1 MVVKKEKQ
9 KKEFF
14 QPSKMSVKEL
24 TPYIFIFPVLIILL
38 LLVVYPLC
46 YGVVISF
53 FDTDL
58 GKNWDF
64 TGVKN
69 YLAIFTQDRFLGN
82 IWITF
87 KFAFL
92 VVVGHF
98 VIGILLGLALNQ
110 KKRGITVFRTILVL
124 PWLFPD
130 VVIALIFKWLANP
143 MYGLFNSFLL
153 EHGLITKQ
161 ISWLGST
168 KWAFAIVVLVC
179 IWKGY
184 PMVLVN
190 VLAALQSVSSDI
202 LEAARVDGAGGV
214 QLLCRVILPAIK
226 PVLATTVILDVVWWF
241 KHYTIV
247 ELLTSG
253 GPNSVTSV
261 VSIGIYKEAFQY
273 FKFGKAAA
281 MAVVVF
287 LICFLISKVFRKVL
301 SDDE

>member
-1 MVVKKEKQ
+1 MKTRVQ
-9 KKEFF
+9 KNELF
-14 QPSKMSVKEL
+14 QPAKMSVKEL
-24 TPYIFIFPVLIILL
+24 TPYLFIFPVLLILL
-38 LLVVYPLC
+38 MLVVYPLSFGI
-46 YGVVISF
+46 YISF

-58 GKNWDF
+58 GNRWNF
-64 TGVKN
+64 TGLKN
-69 YLAIFTQDRFLGN
+69 YLAIFTQDRFLNN

-92 VVVGHF
+92 VVAGHF
-98 VIGILLGLALNQ
+98 LIGILLGLALNQ
-110 KKRGITVFRTILVL
+110 KKRGITIFRTILVL

-153 EHGLITKQ
+153 EHGLIEKQ
-161 ISWLGST
+161 ISWLGRT
-168 KWAFAIVVLVC
+168 QWAFAIVVVVC

-202 LEAARVDGAGGV
+202 MEAARVDGANGI
-214 QLLCRVILPAIK
+214 QLLLKVILPAIK
-226 PVLATTVILDVVWWF
+226 PVLTTTVILDVVWWF

-281 MAVVVF
+281 MAVIVF

>member
-1 MVVKKEKQ
+1 
-9 KKEFF
+9 
-14 QPSKMSVKEL
+14 MSLSEL
-24 TPYIFIFPVLIILL
+24 TPYLFIFPVLLL
-38 LLVVYPLC
+38 LVMLVVYPLS
-46 YGVVISF
+46 YGVYISF

-58 GKNWDF
+58 GKNWSF
-64 TGVKN
+64 AGFRN
-69 YLAIFTQDRFLGN
+69 YLVIFTQDNFLKN
-82 IWITF
+82 IWVTF

-92 VVVGHF
+92 VVAGHF

-110 KKRGITVFRTILVL
+110 KKRRTTVFRTILVL

-153 EHGLITKQ
+153 EHGLIEKQ

-168 KWAFAIVVLVC
+168 QWAFAVVVLVC

-202 LEAARVDGAGGV
+202 LEAARVDGANAV
-214 QLLCRVILPAIK
+214 QLLFRIILPAIK

-253 GPNSVTSV
+253 GPNSVTSI

-273 FKFGKAAA
+273 FKFGRAAA

-287 LICFLISKVFRKVL
+287 VICYLISKVFRKVL

>member
-1 MVVKKEKQ
+1 MKTKSHKQ
-9 KKEFF
+9 EQF
-14 QPSKMSVKEL
+14 QPSKMSLSEL
-24 TPYIFIFPVLIILL
+24 TPYLFIFPVLLL
-38 LLVVYPLC
+38 LVMLVVYPLS
-46 YGVVISF
+46 YGVYISF

-58 GKNWDF
+58 GKNWSF
-64 TGVKN
+64 AGFRN
-69 YLAIFTQDRFLGN
+69 YLVIFTQDNFLKN
-82 IWITF
+82 IWVTF

-92 VVVGHF
+92 VVAGHF

-110 KKRGITVFRTILVL
+110 KKRGTTVFRTILVL

-153 EHGLITKQ
+153 EHGLIEKQ

-168 KWAFAIVVLVC
+168 QWAFAVVVLVC

-202 LEAARVDGAGGV
+202 LEAAKVDGANVV
-214 QLLCRVILPAIK
+214 QLLFRIILPAIK

-253 GPNSVTSV
+253 GPNSVTSI

-273 FKFGKAAA
+273 FKFGRAAA

-287 LICFLISKVFRKVL
+287 VICYLISKVFRKVL

>member
-1 MVVKKEKQ
+1 M
-9 KKEFF
+9 
-14 QPSKMSVKEL
+14 
-24 TPYIFIFPVLIILL
+24 
-38 LLVVYPLC
+38 
-46 YGVVISF
+46 
-53 FDTDL
+53 
-58 GKNWDF
+58 
-64 TGVKN
+64 
-69 YLAIFTQDRFLGN
+69 A
-82 IWITF
+82 
-87 KFAFL
+87 
-92 VVVGHF
+92 GHF
-98 VIGILLGLALNQ
+98 LIGILLGLALNQ
-110 KKRGITVFRTILVL
+110 KKRGITIFRTILVL

-153 EHGLITKQ
+153 EHGLIEKQ

-168 KWAFAIVVLVC
+168 QWAFAIVVVVC

-202 LEAARVDGAGGV
+202 MEAARVDGANGI
-214 QLLCRVILPAIK
+214 QLLLKVILPAIK
-226 PVLATTVILDVVWWF
+226 PVLTTTVILDVVWWF

-281 MAVVVF
+281 MAVIVF

>member
-1 MVVKKEKQ
+1 MS
-9 KKEFF
+9 
-14 QPSKMSVKEL
+14 PSEL
-24 TPYIFIFPVLIILL
+24 TPYLFIFPVLLL
-38 LLVVYPLC
+38 LVMLVVYPLS
-46 YGVVISF
+46 YGVYISF

-58 GKNWDF
+58 GKNWSF
-64 TGVKN
+64 AGFRN
-69 YLAIFTQDRFLGN
+69 YLVIFTQDNFLKN
-82 IWITF
+82 IWVTF

-92 VVVGHF
+92 VVAGHF

-110 KKRGITVFRTILVL
+110 KKRGTTVFRTILVL

-153 EHGLITKQ
+153 EHGLIEKQ

-168 KWAFAIVVLVC
+168 QWAFAVVVLVC

-202 LEAARVDGAGGV
+202 LEAARVDGANAV
-214 QLLCRVILPAIK
+214 QLLFRIILPAIK

-253 GPNSVTSV
+253 GPNSVTSI

-273 FKFGKAAA
+273 FKFGRAAA

-287 LICFLISKVFRKVL
+287 VICYLISKVLRKVL

>member
-1 MVVKKEKQ
+1 MS
-9 KKEFF
+9 
-14 QPSKMSVKEL
+14 PSEL
-24 TPYIFIFPVLIILL
+24 TPYLFIFPVLLL
-38 LLVVYPLC
+38 LVMLVVYPLS
-46 YGVVISF
+46 YGVYISF

-58 GKNWDF
+58 GKNWSF
-64 TGVKN
+64 AGFRN
-69 YLAIFTQDRFLGN
+69 YLVIFTQDNFLKN
-82 IWITF
+82 IWVTF

-92 VVVGHF
+92 VVAGHF

-110 KKRGITVFRTILVL
+110 KKRGTTVFRTILVL

-153 EHGLITKQ
+153 EHGLIEKQ

-168 KWAFAIVVLVC
+168 QWAFAVVVLVC

-202 LEAARVDGAGGV
+202 LEAARVDGANAV
-214 QLLCRVILPAIK
+214 QLLFRIILPAIK

-253 GPNSVTSV
+253 GPNSVTSI

-273 FKFGKAAA
+273 FKFGRAAA

-287 LICFLISKVFRKVL
+287 VICYLISKVFRKVL

>member
-1 MVVKKEKQ
+1 MKTKSHKQ
-9 KKEFF
+9 EQF
-14 QPSKMSVKEL
+14 QPSKMSLSEL
-24 TPYIFIFPVLIILL
+24 TPYLFIFPVLLL
-38 LLVVYPLC
+38 LVMLVVYPLS
-46 YGVVISF
+46 YGVYISF

-58 GKNWDF
+58 GKNWSF
-64 TGVKN
+64 AGFRN
-69 YLAIFTQDRFLGN
+69 YLVIFTQDNFLKN
-82 IWITF
+82 IWVTF

-92 VVVGHF
+92 VVAGHF

-110 KKRGITVFRTILVL
+110 KKRGTTVFRTILVL

-153 EHGLITKQ
+153 EHGLIEKQ

-168 KWAFAIVVLVC
+168 QWAFAVVVLVC

-202 LEAARVDGAGGV
+202 LEAARVDGANAV
-214 QLLCRVILPAIK
+214 QLLFRIILPAIK

-273 FKFGKAAA
+273 FKFGRAAA

-287 LICFLISKVFRKVL
+287 VICYLISKVFRKVL

>member
-1 MVVKKEKQ
+1 VKTKSHKQ
-9 KKEFF
+9 EQF
-14 QPSKMSVKEL
+14 QPSKMSLSEL
-24 TPYIFIFPVLIILL
+24 TPYLFIFPVLLL
-38 LLVVYPLC
+38 LVMLVVYPLS
-46 YGVVISF
+46 YGVYISF

-58 GKNWDF
+58 GKNWSF
-64 TGVKN
+64 AGFRN
-69 YLAIFTQDRFLGN
+69 YLVIFTQDNFLKN
-82 IWITF
+82 IWVTF

-92 VVVGHF
+92 VVAGHF

-110 KKRGITVFRTILVL
+110 KKRGTTVFRTILVL

-153 EHGLITKQ
+153 EHGLIEKQ

-168 KWAFAIVVLVC
+168 QWAFAVVVLVC

-202 LEAARVDGAGGV
+202 LEAARVDGANAV
-214 QLLCRVILPAIK
+214 QLLFRIILPAIK

-253 GPNSVTSV
+253 GPNSVTSI

-273 FKFGKAAA
+273 FKFGRAAA

-287 LICFLISKVFRKVL
+287 VICYLISKVFRKVL

>member
-1 MVVKKEKQ
+1 MKTKSHKQ
-9 KKEFF
+9 EQF
-14 QPSKMSVKEL
+14 QPSKMSLSEL
-24 TPYIFIFPVLIILL
+24 TPYLFIFPVLLL
-38 LLVVYPLC
+38 LVMLVVYPLS
-46 YGVVISF
+46 YGVYISF

-58 GKNWDF
+58 GKNWSF
-64 TGVKN
+64 AGFRN
-69 YLAIFTQDRFLGN
+69 YLVIFTQDNFLKN
-82 IWITF
+82 IWVTF

-92 VVVGHF
+92 VVAGHF

-110 KKRGITVFRTILVL
+110 KKRGTTVFRTILVL

-153 EHGLITKQ
+153 EHGLIEKQ

-168 KWAFAIVVLVC
+168 QWAFAVVVLVC

-202 LEAARVDGAGGV
+202 LEVARVDGANAV
-214 QLLCRVILPAIK
+214 QLLFRIILPAIK

-253 GPNSVTSV
+253 GPNSVTSI

-273 FKFGKAAA
+273 FKFGRAAA

-287 LICFLISKVFRKVL
+287 VICYLISKVFRKVL

>member
-1 MVVKKEKQ
+1 
-9 KKEFF
+9 
-14 QPSKMSVKEL
+14 MSLSEL
-24 TPYIFIFPVLIILL
+24 TPYLFIFPVLLL
-38 LLVVYPLC
+38 LVMLVVYPLS
-46 YGVVISF
+46 YGVYISF

-58 GKNWDF
+58 GKNWSF
-64 TGVKN
+64 AGFRN
-69 YLAIFTQDRFLGN
+69 YLVIFTQDNFLKN
-82 IWITF
+82 IWVTF

-92 VVVGHF
+92 VVAGHF

-110 KKRGITVFRTILVL
+110 KKRGTTVFRTILVL

-153 EHGLITKQ
+153 EHGLIEKQ

-168 KWAFAIVVLVC
+168 QWAFAVVVLVC

-202 LEAARVDGAGGV
+202 LEAARVDGANAV
-214 QLLCRVILPAIK
+214 QLLFRIILPAIK

-253 GPNSVTSV
+253 GPNSLTSI

-273 FKFGKAAA
+273 FKFGRAAA

-287 LICFLISKVFRKVL
+287 VICYLISKVFRKVL

>member
-1 MVVKKEKQ
+1 MKTKSHKQ
-9 KKEFF
+9 EQF
-14 QPSKMSVKEL
+14 QPSKMSLSEL
-24 TPYIFIFPVLIILL
+24 TPYLFIFPVLLL
-38 LLVVYPLC
+38 LVMLVVYPLS
-46 YGVVISF
+46 YGVCISF

-58 GKNWDF
+58 GKNWSF
-64 TGVKN
+64 AGFRN
-69 YLAIFTQDRFLGN
+69 YLVIFTQDNFLKN
-82 IWITF
+82 IWVTF

-92 VVVGHF
+92 VVAGHF

-110 KKRGITVFRTILVL
+110 KKRGTTVFRTILVL

-153 EHGLITKQ
+153 EHGLIEKQ

-168 KWAFAIVVLVC
+168 QWAFAVVVLVC

-202 LEAARVDGAGGV
+202 LEAARVDGANVV
-214 QLLCRVILPAIK
+214 QLLFRIILPAIK

-253 GPNSVTSV
+253 GPNSVTSI

-273 FKFGKAAA
+273 FKFGRAAA

-287 LICFLISKVFRKVL
+287 VICYLISKVFRKVL

>member
-1 MVVKKEKQ
+1 
-9 KKEFF
+9 
-14 QPSKMSVKEL
+14 MSLSEL
-24 TPYIFIFPVLIILL
+24 TPYLFIFPVLLL
-38 LLVVYPLC
+38 LVMLVVYPLS
-46 YGVVISF
+46 YGVYISF

-58 GKNWDF
+58 GKNWSF
-64 TGVKN
+64 AGFRN
-69 YLAIFTQDRFLGN
+69 YLVIFTQDNFLKN
-82 IWITF
+82 IWVTF

-92 VVVGHF
+92 VVAGHF

-110 KKRGITVFRTILVL
+110 KKRGTTVFRTILVL

-153 EHGLITKQ
+153 EHGLIEKQ

-168 KWAFAIVVLVC
+168 QWAFAVVVLVC

-202 LEAARVDGAGGV
+202 LEAARVDGANAV
-214 QLLCRVILPAIK
+214 QLLFRIILPAIK

-253 GPNSVTSV
+253 GPNSVTSI

-273 FKFGKAAA
+273 FKFGRAAA

-287 LICFLISKVFRKVL
+287 VICYLISKVFRKVL

>member
-1 MVVKKEKQ
+1 
-9 KKEFF
+9 
-14 QPSKMSVKEL
+14 MSLSEL
-24 TPYIFIFPVLIILL
+24 TPYLFIFPVLLL
-38 LLVVYPLC
+38 LVMLVVYPLS
-46 YGVVISF
+46 YGVYISF

-58 GKNWDF
+58 GKNWSF
-64 TGVKN
+64 AGFRN
-69 YLAIFTQDRFLGN
+69 YLVIFTQDNFLKN
-82 IWITF
+82 IWVTF

-92 VVVGHF
+92 VVAGHF

-110 KKRGITVFRTILVL
+110 KKRGTTVFRTILVL

-153 EHGLITKQ
+153 EHGLIEKQ

-168 KWAFAIVVLVC
+168 QWAFAVVVLVC

-202 LEAARVDGAGGV
+202 LEAARVDGANAV
-214 QLLCRVILPAIK
+214 QLLFKIILPAIK

-253 GPNSVTSV
+253 GPNSVTSI

-273 FKFGKAAA
+273 FKFGRAAA

-287 LICFLISKVFRKVL
+287 VICYLISKVFRKVL

>member
-1 MVVKKEKQ
+1 MKTKSHKQ
-9 KKEFF
+9 EQF
-14 QPSKMSVKEL
+14 QPSKMSLSEL
-24 TPYIFIFPVLIILL
+24 TPYLFIFPVLLL
-38 LLVVYPLC
+38 LVMLVVYPLS
-46 YGVVISF
+46 YGVYISF

-58 GKNWDF
+58 GKNWSF
-64 TGVKN
+64 AGFRN
-69 YLAIFTQDRFLGN
+69 YLVIFTQDNFLKN
-82 IWITF
+82 IWVTF

-92 VVVGHF
+92 VVAGHF

-110 KKRGITVFRTILVL
+110 KKRGTTVFRTILVL

-153 EHGLITKQ
+153 EHGLIEKQ

-168 KWAFAIVVLVC
+168 QWAFAVVVLVC

-202 LEAARVDGAGGV
+202 LEAARVDGANVV
-214 QLLCRVILPAIK
+214 QLLFRIILPAIK

-253 GPNSVTSV
+253 GPNSVTSI

-273 FKFGKAAA
+273 FKFGRAAA

-287 LICFLISKVFRKVL
+287 VICYLISKVFRKVL

>member
-1 MVVKKEKQ
+1 MKTKSHKQ
-9 KKEFF
+9 EQF
-14 QPSKMSVKEL
+14 QPSKMSLSEL
-24 TPYIFIFPVLIILL
+24 TPYLFIFPVLLL
-38 LLVVYPLC
+38 LVMLVVYPLS
-46 YGVVISF
+46 YGVYISF

-58 GKNWDF
+58 GKNWSF
-64 TGVKN
+64 AGFRN
-69 YLAIFTQDRFLGN
+69 YLVIFTQDNFLKN
-82 IWITF
+82 IWVTF

-92 VVVGHF
+92 VVAGHF

-110 KKRGITVFRTILVL
+110 KKRGTTVFRTILVL

-153 EHGLITKQ
+153 EHGLIEKQ

-168 KWAFAIVVLVC
+168 QWAFAVVVLVC

-202 LEAARVDGAGGV
+202 LEAARVDGANAV
-214 QLLCRVILPAIK
+214 QLLSRIILPAIK

-253 GPNSVTSV
+253 GPNSVTSI

-273 FKFGKAAA
+273 FKFGRAAA

-287 LICFLISKVFRKVL
+287 VICYLISKVFRKVL

>member
-1 MVVKKEKQ
+1 
-9 KKEFF
+9 
-14 QPSKMSVKEL
+14 MSLSEL
-24 TPYIFIFPVLIILL
+24 TPYLFIFPVLLL
-38 LLVVYPLC
+38 LVMLVVYPLS
-46 YGVVISF
+46 YGVYISF

-58 GKNWDF
+58 GKNWSF
-64 TGVKN
+64 AGFRN
-69 YLAIFTQDRFLGN
+69 YLVIFTQDNFLKN
-82 IWITF
+82 IWVTF

-92 VVVGHF
+92 VVAGHF

-110 KKRGITVFRTILVL
+110 KKRGTTVFRTILVL

-153 EHGLITKQ
+153 EHGLIEKQ

-168 KWAFAIVVLVC
+168 QWAFAVVVLVC

-202 LEAARVDGAGGV
+202 LEAARVDGANAV
-214 QLLCRVILPAIK
+214 QLLFRIILPAIK

-253 GPNSVTSV
+253 GPNSVTSI

-273 FKFGKAAA
+273 FKFGRAAA

-287 LICFLISKVFRKVL
+287 VICYLISKMFRKVL

>member
-1 MVVKKEKQ
+1 MKTKSHKQ
-9 KKEFF
+9 EQF
-14 QPSKMSVKEL
+14 QPSKMSPSEL
-24 TPYIFIFPVLIILL
+24 TPYLFIFPVLLL
-38 LLVVYPLC
+38 LVMLVVYPLS
-46 YGVVISF
+46 YGVYISF

-58 GKNWDF
+58 GKNWSF
-64 TGVKN
+64 AGFRN
-69 YLAIFTQDRFLGN
+69 YLVIFTQDNFLKN
-82 IWITF
+82 IWVTF

-92 VVVGHF
+92 VVAGHF

-110 KKRGITVFRTILVL
+110 KKRGTTVFRTILVL
-124 PWLFPD
+124 PWLFQD

-153 EHGLITKQ
+153 EHGLIEKQ

-168 KWAFAIVVLVC
+168 QWAFAVVVLVC

-202 LEAARVDGAGGV
+202 LEAARVDGANAV
-214 QLLCRVILPAIK
+214 QLLFRIILPAIK

-253 GPNSVTSV
+253 GPNSVTSI

-273 FKFGKAAA
+273 FKFGRAAA

-287 LICFLISKVFRKVL
+287 VICYLISKVFRKVL

>member
-1 MVVKKEKQ
+1 MKTKSHKQ
-9 KKEFF
+9 EQF
-14 QPSKMSVKEL
+14 QPSKMSLSEL
-24 TPYIFIFPVLIILL
+24 TPYLFIFPVLLL
-38 LLVVYPLC
+38 LVMLVVYPLS
-46 YGVVISF
+46 YGVYISF

-58 GKNWDF
+58 GKNWSF
-64 TGVKN
+64 AGFRN
-69 YLAIFTQDRFLGN
+69 YLVIFTQDNFLKN
-82 IWITF
+82 IWVTF

-92 VVVGHF
+92 VVAGHF

-110 KKRGITVFRTILVL
+110 KKRGTTVFRTILVL

-153 EHGLITKQ
+153 EHGLIEKQ

-168 KWAFAIVVLVC
+168 QWAFAVVVLVC

-202 LEAARVDGAGGV
+202 LEAARVDGANAV
-214 QLLCRVILPAIK
+214 QLLFRIILPAIK

-253 GPNSVTSV
+253 GPNSLTSI

-273 FKFGKAAA
+273 FKFGRAAA

-287 LICFLISKVFRKVL
+287 VICYLISKVFRKVL

>member
-1 MVVKKEKQ
+1 MKTKSYKQ
-9 KKEFF
+9 EQF
-14 QPSKMSVKEL
+14 QPSKMSLSEL
-24 TPYIFIFPVLIILL
+24 TPYLFIFPVLLL
-38 LLVVYPLC
+38 LVMLVVYPLS
-46 YGVVISF
+46 YGVYISF

-58 GKNWDF
+58 GKNWSF
-64 TGVKN
+64 AGFRN
-69 YLAIFTQDRFLGN
+69 YLVIFTQDNFLKN
-82 IWITF
+82 IWVTF

-92 VVVGHF
+92 VVAGHF

-110 KKRGITVFRTILVL
+110 KKRGTTVFRTILVL

-153 EHGLITKQ
+153 EHGLIEKQ

-168 KWAFAIVVLVC
+168 QWAFAVVVLVC

-202 LEAARVDGAGGV
+202 LEAARVDGANAV
-214 QLLCRVILPAIK
+214 QLLFRIILPAIK

-253 GPNSVTSV
+253 GPNSVTSI

-273 FKFGKAAA
+273 FKFGRAAA

-287 LICFLISKVFRKVL
+287 VICYLISKVFRKVL

>member
-1 MVVKKEKQ
+1 MKTKSHKQ
-9 KKEFF
+9 EQF
-14 QPSKMSVKEL
+14 QPSKMSLSEL
-24 TPYIFIFPVLIILL
+24 TPYLFIFPVLLL
-38 LLVVYPLC
+38 LVMLVVYPLS
-46 YGVVISF
+46 YGVYISF

-58 GKNWDF
+58 GKNWSF
-64 TGVKN
+64 AGFRN
-69 YLAIFTQDRFLGN
+69 YLVIFTQDNFLKN
-82 IWITF
+82 IWVTF

-92 VVVGHF
+92 VVAGHF

-110 KKRGITVFRTILVL
+110 KKRGTTVFRTILVL

-153 EHGLITKQ
+153 EHGLIEKQ

-168 KWAFAIVVLVC
+168 QWAFAVVVLVC

-202 LEAARVDGAGGV
+202 LEAARVDGANAV
-214 QLLCRVILPAIK
+214 QLLFRIILPAIK

-253 GPNSVTSV
+253 GPNSVTSI

-273 FKFGKAAA
+273 FKCESIA
-281 MAVVVF
+281 
-287 LICFLISKVFRKVL
+287 
-301 SDDE
+301 

>member
-1 MVVKKEKQ
+1 
-9 KKEFF
+9 
-14 QPSKMSVKEL
+14 MSLSEL
-24 TPYIFIFPVLIILL
+24 TPYLFIFPVLLL
-38 LLVVYPLC
+38 LVMLVVYPLS
-46 YGVVISF
+46 YGVYISF

-58 GKNWDF
+58 GKNWSF
-64 TGVKN
+64 AGFRN
-69 YLAIFTQDRFLGN
+69 YLVIFTQDNFLKN
-82 IWITF
+82 IWVTF

-92 VVVGHF
+92 VVAGHF

-110 KKRGITVFRTILVL
+110 KKRGTTVFRTILVL

-153 EHGLITKQ
+153 EHGLIEKQ

-168 KWAFAIVVLVC
+168 QWAFAVVVLVC

-202 LEAARVDGAGGV
+202 LEAARVDGANAV
-214 QLLCRVILPAIK
+214 QLLLRIILPAIK

-253 GPNSVTSV
+253 GPNSVTSI

-273 FKFGKAAA
+273 FKFGRAAA

-287 LICFLISKVFRKVL
+287 VICYLISKVFRKVL

>member
-1 MVVKKEKQ
+1 MKTKFQQKEK
-9 KKEFF
+9 FHA
-14 QPSKMSVKEL
+14 SKMSLAEL
-24 TPYIFIFPVLIILL
+24 TPYLFIFPVLFLL
-38 LLVVYPLC
+38 AMLVVYPLV
-46 YGVVISF
+46 YGVYISF

-58 GKNWDF
+58 GKNWNF
-64 TGVKN
+64 TGLKN
-69 YLAIFTQDRFLGN
+69 YLVIFTQDKFLKN

-87 KFAFL
+87 KFAFV

-98 VIGILLGLALNQ
+98 LIGILLGLALNQ

-153 EHGLITKQ
+153 QHGLIEKQ
-161 ISWLGST
+161 VSWLGNT
-168 KWAFAIVVLVC
+168 QWAFVIVALVC

-202 LEAARVDGAGGV
+202 LEAAKVDGANAV
-214 QLLCRVILPAIK
+214 QLLLRIILPAIK

-273 FKFGKAAA
+273 FKFGRAAA

-287 LICFLISKVFRKVL
+287 LICYLISKVFRKVL
-301 SDDE
+301 SDDN

>member
-1 MVVKKEKQ
+1 
-9 KKEFF
+9 
-14 QPSKMSVKEL
+14 MSLSEL
-24 TPYIFIFPVLIILL
+24 TPYLFIFPVLLL
-38 LLVVYPLC
+38 LVMLVVYPLS
-46 YGVVISF
+46 YGVYISF

-58 GKNWDF
+58 GKNWSF
-64 TGVKN
+64 AGFRN
-69 YLAIFTQDRFLGN
+69 YLVIFTQDNFLKN
-82 IWITF
+82 IWVTF

-92 VVVGHF
+92 VVAGHF

-110 KKRGITVFRTILVL
+110 KKRGTTVFRTILVL

-153 EHGLITKQ
+153 EHGLIEKQ

-168 KWAFAIVVLVC
+168 QWAFAVVVLVC

-202 LEAARVDGAGGV
+202 LEAARVDGANAV
-214 QLLCRVILPAIK
+214 QLLFRIILPAIK

-253 GPNSVTSV
+253 GPNSVTSI
-261 VSIGIYKEAFQY
+261 VSIGISKEAFQY
-273 FKFGKAAA
+273 FKFGRAAA

-287 LICFLISKVFRKVL
+287 VICYLISKVFRKVL

>member
-1 MVVKKEKQ
+1 MKTKSHKQ
-9 KKEFF
+9 EQF
-14 QPSKMSVKEL
+14 QPSKMSLSEL
-24 TPYIFIFPVLIILL
+24 TPYLFIFPVLLL
-38 LLVVYPLC
+38 LVMLVVYPLS
-46 YGVVISF
+46 YGVYISF

-58 GKNWDF
+58 GKNWSF
-64 TGVKN
+64 AGFRN
-69 YLAIFTQDRFLGN
+69 YLVIFTQDNFLKN
-82 IWITF
+82 IWVTF

-92 VVVGHF
+92 VVAGHF

-110 KKRGITVFRTILVL
+110 KKRGTTVFRTILVL

-153 EHGLITKQ
+153 EHGLIEKQ

-168 KWAFAIVVLVC
+168 QWAFAVVVLVC

-202 LEAARVDGAGGV
+202 LEAARVDGANAV
-214 QLLCRVILPAIK
+214 QLLFRIILPAIK

-253 GPNSVTSV
+253 GPNSVTSI

-273 FKFGKAAA
+273 FKFGRAAA

-287 LICFLISKVFRKVL
+287 VICYLISKVFRKVL

>member
-1 MVVKKEKQ
+1 MKTKSQKQ
-9 KKEFF
+9 EQF
-14 QPSKMSVKEL
+14 QPSKMSLSEL
-24 TPYIFIFPVLIILL
+24 TPYLFIFPVLLL
-38 LLVVYPLC
+38 LVMLVVYPLS
-46 YGVVISF
+46 YGVYISF

-58 GKNWDF
+58 GKNWSF
-64 TGVKN
+64 AGFRN
-69 YLAIFTQDRFLGN
+69 YLVIFTQDNFLKN
-82 IWITF
+82 IWVTF

-92 VVVGHF
+92 VVAGHF

-110 KKRGITVFRTILVL
+110 KKRGTTVFRTILVL

-153 EHGLITKQ
+153 EHGLIEKQ

-168 KWAFAIVVLVC
+168 QWAFAVVVLVC

-202 LEAARVDGAGGV
+202 LEAARVDGANAV
-214 QLLCRVILPAIK
+214 QLLFRIILPAIK

-253 GPNSVTSV
+253 GPNSVTSI

-273 FKFGKAAA
+273 FKFGRAAA

-287 LICFLISKVFRKVL
+287 VICYLISKVFRKVL

>member
-1 MVVKKEKQ
+1 MKTKSHKQ
-9 KKEFF
+9 EQF
-14 QPSKMSVKEL
+14 QPSKMSLSEL
-24 TPYIFIFPVLIILL
+24 TPYLFIFPVLLL
-38 LLVVYPLC
+38 LVMLVVYPLS
-46 YGVVISF
+46 YGVYISF

-58 GKNWDF
+58 GKNWSF
-64 TGVKN
+64 AGFRN
-69 YLAIFTQDRFLGN
+69 YLVIFTQDNFLKN
-82 IWITF
+82 IWVTF

-92 VVVGHF
+92 VVAGHF

-110 KKRGITVFRTILVL
+110 KKRGTTVFRTILVL

-153 EHGLITKQ
+153 EHGLIEKQ

-168 KWAFAIVVLVC
+168 QWAFAVVVLVC

-202 LEAARVDGAGGV
+202 LEAARVDGANAV
-214 QLLCRVILPAIK
+214 QLLFKIILPAIK

-253 GPNSVTSV
+253 GPNSVTSI

-273 FKFGKAAA
+273 FKFGRAAA

-287 LICFLISKVFRKVL
+287 VICYLISKVFRKVL